1 MSTRIAGLVDASAL
15 RELAASTFALACPP
29 GTSQAEIDN
38 HIATELSLERFELYL
53 ADPAREIRVAGD
65 FLGYTMLV
73 FGEPTDPDV
82 LAAITVRPTVELSK
96 CYLRLEA
103 HGTGLAAELMEATIA
118 SARQH
123 GASALWLGVSQQKGR
138 ANRFY
143 EKNGFER
150 VGIKYFRVGEELHND
165 FVRQLDLR

>member
-1 MSTRIAGLVDASAL
+1 LATRIARPVDASAL
-15 RELAASTFALACPP
+15 HELAASTFALACPA

-38 HIATELSLERFELYL
+38 HIATELSVARFEQYL
-53 ADPAREIRVAGD
+53 ADPAREIRIAGD

-73 FGEPTDPDV
+73 LGEPTDPDV
-82 LAAITVRPTVELSK
+82 LAAITIRPTIELSK
-96 CYLRLEA
+96 CYLRQES
-103 HGTGLAAELMEATIA
+103 HGTGLAAELMDATIA
-118 SARQH
+118 SAREH
-123 GASALWLGVSQQKGR
+123 GASALWLGVSQLNGR

-150 VGIKYFRVGEELHND
+150 VGIKYFHVGEEVHND